1 GDLQSYLKHRR
12 QRPLSDFSLLSITLQ
27 LCEAL
32 GYLHSVGLIHRDV
45 KSSNVFLQRIYDQE
59 ARQRLGKFLVVL
71 GDLGEARVLSNSS
84 SVASSMVGSPAYW
97 SPELCVGAKYHRAA
111 DVWAL
116 GIVLYESAT

>member
-1 GDLQSYLKHRR
+1 
-12 QRPLSDFSLLSITLQ
+12 
-27 LCEAL
+27 
-32 GYLHSVGLIHRDV
+32 
-45 KSSNVFLQRIYDQE
+45 
-59 ARQRLGKFLVVL
+59 VVL

-116 GIVLYESAT
+116 GIVLYESATLTRPFQGHSLVTLMQSIVHDRLTFP